1 MSSPLAQMQS
11 PLAEEFLA
19 TVLDNYI
26 SEVYYRAV
34 LITDCGFVLANT

>member
-1 MSSPLAQMQS
+1 MQC
-11 PLAEEFLA
+11 LLIGEFLA

-26 SEVYYRAV
+26 SYVYYRAV